1 MTSPVLTAAEYRAQ
15 PKAKRNK
22 YRARKTEVDGITF
35 DSALEAKYYAN
46 LKLLEKAGAVY
57 GVELQKR
64 YALVGPD
71 GSLITTYIADFV
83 FWDQRAKHLRIVDV
97 KGVKTREFVI
107 KKKLMKSLL
116 GLDVEVVGKV

>member
-1 MTSPVLTAAEYRAQ
+1 MTQHLTAAEYRAQ
-15 PKAKRNK
+15 TKPKRNK
-22 YRARKTEVDGITF
+22 YRARKTEVDGIVF

-46 LKLLEKAGAVY
+46 LKRLESVGVVY

-71 GSLITTYIADFV
+71 GSLIATYVADFV
-83 FWDQRAKHLRIVDV
+83 FWDQREKRLRIVDV

-116 GLDVEVVGKV
+116 GLDVEVVTK